1 MHSMQKWK
9 KSHEIFSSNQHFS
22 DDEISA
28 IFVQGDPNW
37 NCYYKW
43 LYFYI
48 YWYIFDPIL
57 VKTMALAICSSL
69 ERSDG
74 HCIQVTVTWEVT
86 SRWPRSLGS
95 DVTWSDVIWKIL
107 KNFFSLYFGNL
118 GNFKRFHRKFFFQVT
133 ITFSRIDRHFFKWRS
148 DGRSQYSSNVPKK
161 YVVWDIVL
169 LEVYVFYL
177 TMSQNSIL
185 GSNQSQ
191 GREAPEGFIWSLTS
205 ITQQLFCLK
214 QVINNW

>member
-118 GNFKRFHRKFFFQVT
+118 GNFNRFHENFFFPSD
-133 ITFSRIDRHFFKWRS
+133 ITWSDGQMAKVIRKWRHLRSDRHLKKMTSLLSS
-148 DGRSQYSSNVPKK
+148 DEQMARAN
-161 YVVWDIVL
+161 I
-169 LEVYVFYL
+169 
-177 TMSQNSIL
+177 
-185 GSNQSQ
+185 
-191 GREAPEGFIWSLTS
+191 
-205 ITQQLFCLK
+205 
-214 QVINNW
+214 